1 MSDRNML
8 YRNPY
13 GGYSDNEYGYNN
25 NNNSSE
31 TPKGHNTHGSS
42 NGYGHYN
49 GGHSHFGQEDW
60 SRTNGYTTSQVLS
73 FAQTW
78 SNSHSYWTA
87 MSMSIQ
93 NDLFTGKTYPFSPFI
108 HGYLSSFYTRMYNI
122 FLERMD
128 FIIK

>member
-60 SRTNGYTTSQVLS
+60 SRTNGYTTSQVNIVICTNLVTLLLLLDGNVNFNPNIFKYLS
-73 FAQTW
+73 
-78 SNSHSYWTA
+78 
-87 MSMSIQ
+87 
-93 NDLFTGKTYPFSPFI
+93 TGKTYPISPFI
-108 HGYLSSFYTRMYNI
+108 HG
-122 FLERMD
+122 
-128 FIIK
+128 